1 MAKLSLFQF
10 NRTLGRKRGKKREP
24 ANKQD
29 DGEDVKADEAANR
42 QVADLKLHLSEQTK
56 VMHGIATMVAALPQR
71 VAKIVIQELEKK

>member
-10 NRTLGRKRGKKREP
+10 NRTLGRKRGQKRDP

-29 DGEDVKADEAANR
+29 AGEDVKADEAANR
-42 QVADLKLHLSEQTK
+42 QVADLKLNLSEQTK

>member
-10 NRTLGRKRGKKREP
+10 NRTLGRKRGQKRDP

-42 QVADLKLHLSEQTK
+42 QVAALKLHLSEQTK